1 MNIPVNSTDENIKI
15 YVPNT
20 NKKNTENISESD
32 EVKIYT
38 IKKWLFSKSSYNS
51 KNYKEYY
58 IH

>member
-38 IKKWLFSKSSYNS
+38 IKK
-51 KNYKEYY
+51 
-58 IH
+58 